1 MRAIKYI
8 LITLLL
14 MTCSCA
20 ARRTDGTVNF
30 NASLTESLLSFEV
43 TYEIILINIG
53 DAYRAGLI
61 PFETREQGRFLGQ
74 RAYNSIEAAKVSLAI
89 YLQTQR
95 LGSYDE
101 FATSLAVLSILM
113 IQLERFHVE
122 HIGSA
127 P

>member
-1 MRAIKYI
+1 MRTLKYI
-8 LITLLL
+8 LITLILI
-14 MTCSCA
+14 TCSCV

-30 NASLTESLLSFEV
+30 NASLTKTLLTYEA

-74 RAYNSIEAAKVSLAI
+74 RAYNSIEVAKVNLAI

-101 FATSLAVLSILM
+101 FATSLAVLSVLM

-122 HIGSA
+122 HIGA
-127 P
+127 VP

>member
-1 MRAIKYI
+1 MRAVKLA
-8 LITLLL
+8 LITLILI
-14 MTCSCA
+14 TCSCA
-20 ARRTDGTVNF
+20 VRRTDGTVNF
-30 NASLTESLLSFEV
+30 DASLTKSLLSFEA
-43 TYEIILINIG
+43 TYEVILTNIG
-53 DAYRAGLI
+53 DSYRAGLI

-74 RAYNSIEAAKVSLAI
+74 RAFNAIEAAKVSLAI

-101 FATSLAVLSILM
+101 FATSLAVLSVLM

-122 HIGSA
+122 HIGSV